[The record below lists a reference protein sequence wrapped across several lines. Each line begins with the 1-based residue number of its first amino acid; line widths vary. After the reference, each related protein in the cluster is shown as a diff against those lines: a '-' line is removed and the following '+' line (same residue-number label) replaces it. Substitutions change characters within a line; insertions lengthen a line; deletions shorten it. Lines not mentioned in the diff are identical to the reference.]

1 MSPPPATPR
10 VYHITHVNNLPAII
24 ANGGLISDAAM
35 IARGGPAATIGMG
48 TIKQRRLSLP
58 VSCHPGLNVGDCVP
72 FYFCPRSIM
81 LFVIHCAN
89 NPELTYRGG
98 QGPIVHLEADLASV
112 VAWANQQQRR
122 WAFSLSNAGAGYA
135 QFKSSLNDLHHIDWD
150 AVVSNNF
157 SAGSYTP
164 SGNQVKEGKQA
175 EFLLHNDFP
184 WSLVQGIGVASQAI
198 ANQARVAIASA
209 AHQPQISVQ
218 PSWYF

>member
-1 MSPPPATPR
+1 MSPPPANPC

-24 ANGGLISDAAM
+24 TNGGLISDAAM

-48 TIKQRRLSLP
+48 TIKQRRLTLP
-58 VSCHPGLNVGDCVP
+58 VSCHAGLNVGDCVP

-98 QGPIVHLEADLASV
+98 QGPIVHLEADLAAV
-112 VAWANQQQRR
+112 VAWANQQPRR

-150 AVVSNNF
+150 AVASNNF

-175 EFLLHNDFP
+175 EFLLQDDFP
-184 WSLVQGIGVASQAI
+184 WGLVQRIGVASQAI
-198 ANQARVAIASA
+198 AIQAQAAIASA
-209 AHQPQISVQ
+209 AHKPQISVQ
-218 PSWYF
+218 SSWYF